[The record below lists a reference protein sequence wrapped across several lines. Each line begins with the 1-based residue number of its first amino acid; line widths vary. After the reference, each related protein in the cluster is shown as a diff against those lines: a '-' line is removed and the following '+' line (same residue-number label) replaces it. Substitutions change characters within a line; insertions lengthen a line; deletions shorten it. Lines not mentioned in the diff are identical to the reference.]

1 MRDRLAC
8 WRHRQKKRF
17 SWSRR
22 RVGQSR
28 GIVTQLSAQM
38 KAFKS
43 IREQEYA
50 VDNEETELGARCVA
64 APILNYQG
72 RPIAAISIS
81 GPISYMTGSLVEQ
94 IARTLMEAT

>member
-1 MRDRLAC
+1 
-8 WRHRQKKRF
+8 
-17 SWSRR
+17 
-22 RVGQSR
+22 
-28 GIVTQLSAQM
+28 M

-94 IARTLMEAT
+94 IARTLMEATRRISMQLGFAAPVKAKLVP

>member
-1 MRDRLAC
+1 
-8 WRHRQKKRF
+8 
-17 SWSRR
+17 
-22 RVGQSR
+22 
-28 GIVTQLSAQM
+28 M

-81 GPISYMTGSLVEQ
+81 GPISYMTGSL
-94 IARTLMEAT
+94 MEATRRISMQLGFAAPVKAKLVP